1 MITVSAHRDDSQDN
15 SRLHHLHSSLTL
27 PSKAWSDQS
36 PDGLGL
42 ILLCKIAPTRISD
55 SITIN
60 LALESVPSVLD
71 TTSVSSLLCKSHSVL
86 EIQTTTLYACL
97 GSKRKD
103 CMFYRYLNHPIKW
116 LNFST
121 NFYEIISSS
130 SKCSSCKKYRSTLC
144 SMYHR

>member
-1 MITVSAHRDDSQDN
+1 MTSMSSGEQQEPMITVSAHRDDSQDN

-86 EIQTTTLYACL
+86 ENPDNHFVRML
-97 GSKRKD
+97 GV
-103 CMFYRYLNHPIKW
+103 
-116 LNFST
+116 
-121 NFYEIISSS
+121 
-130 SKCSSCKKYRSTLC
+130 KKERL
-144 SMYHR
+144 HVL